1 MEFQVSYKITLTDS
15 VMNELGELYG
25 VETEEEKI
33 QASIFLIKTVL
44 MSQGSIESTISEIKV
59 VRTPPKELN

>member
-1 MEFQVSYKITLTDS
+1 MEFQVSYKITLNDS
-15 VMNELGELYG
+15 VMDELGELYG

-33 QASIFLIKTVL
+33 QAGIFLIKTVL

>member
-1 MEFQVSYKITLTDS
+1 MEFQVSYKITLNDS
-15 VMNELGELYG
+15 VMDELGELYG

-33 QASIFLIKTVL
+33 QAGIFLIKTVL
-44 MSQGSIESTISEIKV
+44 MSQGSMESTISEIKV

>member
-15 VMNELGELYG
+15 VMDELGELYG

-33 QASIFLIKTVL
+33 QAGIFLIKTVL
-44 MSQGSIESTISEIKV
+44 MSQGSIEATTSEVKV
-59 VRTPPKELN
+59 VRIPPKELN